1 MTVYLLDTSAVV
13 DDSNVLF
20 HFQKGD
26 IVLISSTVVKELDGL
41 KESKKKAVAKQ
52 ARKAINIIDEC
63 RKNGDI
69 SKGVELEN
77 GSILK
82 VAYPPK
88 DCPVYESFGKTEDT
102 EIIAT
107 GLCNVGVNT
116 ETVEVVS
123 TDTNFRII
131 ADLVGLGV
139 FEYLSKE
146 QQLELEGYL
155 GYVEIDD
162 QVLQNSLVANNSLHI
177 ARIPEEYSLHE
188 GTYVVFGNNREPA
201 SKRVIGMVK
210 GEYIEFQPGSYMD
223 SAGRFRVKNIGQR
236 LLAHAIMDDSK
247 TVITV
252 EGVAGTGKTLEA
264 LAYSLRLVDDNKYSK
279 VICYRAIADLDE
291 GLGALPGSME
301 EKLAPWTQPF
311 FDNLEFLGRTDSVI
325 SQFNLDEESDGAIEI
340 NALTYARGRSL
351 PNVII
356 IVDEAQNLTRL
367 QAKTMATRLGEGAK
381 IIFLYDAEQIDHK
394 YLDRWNNGGVH
405 VATRLRGH
413 KIHAHVT
420 LTDTVR
426 SYTAGVCAKLL

>member
-1 MTVYLLDTSAVV
+1 MTVYLLDTSAIV
-13 DDSNVLF
+13 DDSSVIH

-26 IVLISSTVVKELDGL
+26 IVLISSTVIKELDGL
-41 KESKKKAVAKQ
+41 KESKKKSVSKQ
-52 ARKAINIIDEC
+52 ARRAINIIDEC
-63 RKNGDI
+63 RKAGDI
-69 SKGVELEN
+69 SLGVELDN
-77 GSILK
+77 GSVLK

-88 DCPVYESFGKTEDT
+88 SSEVYDSFGRTEDN

-107 GLCNVGVNT
+107 GLA
-116 ETVEVVS
+116 ETSKVEVVS

-131 ADLVGLGV
+131 ADLVGLDV

-155 GYVEIDD
+155 GYIEIEDAT
-162 QVLQNSLVANNSLHI
+162 LQNSLVTNGALHI
-177 ARIPEEYSLHE
+177 ARIPEEYVLHE
-188 GTYVVFGNNREPA
+188 GTYVVFGNPKEPA
-201 SKRVIGMVK
+201 SKRTIGLVK
-210 GEYIEFQPGSYMD
+210 GEYVELQQGSYMD

-236 LLAHAIMDDSK
+236 LLAHAIMDENK

-264 LAYSLRLVDDNKYSK
+264 LAYSLKLVDDNRYSRI
-279 VICYRAIADLDE
+279 ICYRAIADLDD
-291 GLGALPGSME
+291 GLGALPGTME

-325 SQFNLDEESDGAIEI
+325 SQFNEGEEIDGAIEI

-367 QAKTMATRLGEGAK
+367 QAKTMATRLGEGAM

-413 KIHAHVT
+413 KIHAHVA
-420 LTDTVR
+420 LVDTVR